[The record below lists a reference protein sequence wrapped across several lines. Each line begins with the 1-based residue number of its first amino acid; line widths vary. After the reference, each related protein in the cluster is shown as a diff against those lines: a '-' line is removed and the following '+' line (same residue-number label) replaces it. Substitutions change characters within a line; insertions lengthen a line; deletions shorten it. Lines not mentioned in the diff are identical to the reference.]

1 TLGPC
6 FVHGGSM
13 MSSGRQSASIQ
24 PRVLSIKGMH
34 CASCEERVRHSLQ
47 QWESVDYVEID
58 ANTGRAVVHFS
69 GGPVRVE
76 DLIAAVRQA
85 GYEATAVD
93 RVEEVHEFAVG
104 GMNCAAC
111 AANVQRAFE
120 QVDGVEWVEVDL
132 AAGRVRVHAGGGA
145 LVDSLLDAVRRA
157 GYDGALVGA
166 RGKPADAQPAAP
178 PSRDVRWRNLAIFG
192 AIFTVPLVMLHHL
205 GLSAWLG
212 HGAAMDW
219 LSLALATPVQ
229 AVLGWHFYRGAW
241 RGAKARRFDM
251 DALVSLGSTTAFV
264 YSVVGLWMGLA
275 PLYFEAAAEIL
286 TIIAIGHWLE
296 ARASRKAG
304 AAIEGLVQLA
314 PQTAAKLDAAGRETV
329 VSVASL
335 NVGDRVMVRPGGRI
349 PADGEVAA
357 GESAVDESLVTGESL
372 PVPKAIG
379 DQVIGGT
386 LNSSGRLEVQITHT
400 GHDTVLAQVIETVR
414 RAQSS
419 RANIQRIADKISNVF
434 VPVVMLI
441 ALATLLGWGLTTG
454 AWGIALINMAAVLI
468 IACPCALGLA
478 APTAMMVG
486 TGVGA
491 RHGILIRHA
500 AALEQSG
507 GITDVLL
514 DKTGTLTTGRLAV
527 TDIEATDRGDPS
539 DVLLLAAAV
548 EAGSEHPVGKAILAH
563 ARDRNIQVRPVETF
577 ESKSGRGVQGRVDGM
592 QVTIGTP
599 EFLAESGLDC
609 EAVGHWLRAWEEQGR
624 TAIVVAADG
633 ACRGAIALSDTVLPE
648 ARHAVAALQQ
658 QGLTVHMVTGDNE
671 RAARRVAGEV
681 GIREQDVHS
690 RVLPEEKSNLVIRLQ
705 GEGKT
710 VMMVGDGVNDAP
722 ALAQADL
729 GVAVR
734 GGTDIAAESAD
745 LVLMRAGVGALV
757 DAVDLSRATL
767 RTIKQN
773 FFFAFFYNVL
783 AIPMAA
789 AGLLQPWMAA
799 AAMGLSDICVIG
811 NALLLYRWRSRDEG

>member
-1 TLGPC
+1 
-6 FVHGGSM
+6 
-13 MSSGRQSASIQ
+13 MSSTKRSTNVP
-24 PRVLSIKGMH
+24 PRALSIEGMH
-34 CASCEERVRHSLQ
+34 CVSCQERVKRALQ
-47 QWESVDYVEID
+47 QVEGVEYVDID
-58 ANTGRAVVHFS
+58 LDVGRAVIHFDS
-69 GGPVRVE
+69 APARDADLVE
-76 DLIAAVRQA
+76 AVRQA
-85 GYEATAVD
+85 GYKAVPEKS
-93 RVEEVHEFAVG
+93 VEGVYEFAVA

-111 AANVQRAFE
+111 ATNVQRAF
-120 QVDGVEWVEVDL
+120 QKIGGVEWAEVDL
-132 AAGRVRVHAGGGA
+132 DAGRARVHVRGEVPAKSLIGAVDRDGYRVELIDAPEGGI
-145 LVDSLLDAVRRA
+145 VTS
-157 GYDGALVGA
+157 
-166 RGKPADAQPAAP
+166 PAKTL
-178 PSRDVRWRNLAIFG
+178 SRDVRWRNLAIVG
-192 AIFTVPLVMLHHL
+192 IVFTAPLVMLHHL
-205 GLSAWLG
+205 GLAEWLG
-212 HGAAMDW
+212 YGGAMNW

-241 RGAKARRFDM
+241 RGARARRFDM

-264 YSVVGLWMGLA
+264 YSVVGLAMGLT

-296 ARASRKAG
+296 ARATRKAG

-314 PQTAAKLDAAGRETV
+314 PQSAVKVDAAGEETV
-329 VSVASL
+329 IPVSSL
-335 NVGDRVMVRPGGRI
+335 YVGDRVLVRPGGRI
-349 PADGEVAA
+349 PTDGEVAA

-372 PVPKAIG
+372 PVPKTVG

-386 LNSSGRLEVQITHT
+386 LNTSGRLEVRITHT
-400 GHDTVLAQVIETVR
+400 GHDTVLAHVIETVR

-434 VPVVMLI
+434 VPVVVLI
-441 ALATLLGWGLTTG
+441 ALGTLLGWGLTTG
-454 AWGIALINMAAVLI
+454 AWGNALINMAAVLI

-514 DKTGTLTTGRLAV
+514 DKTGTLTAGRLAV
-527 TDIEATDRGDPS
+527 TGIEATGSGEPS
-539 DVLLLAAAV
+539 ETLRLAAAV
-548 EAGSEHPVGKAILAH
+548 EAGSEHPIGKAIWEH
-563 ARDRNIQVRPVETF
+563 ARDQNVRLQSVETF
-577 ESKSGRGVQGRVDGM
+577 EAKSGRGVQGRVDGVE
-592 QVTIGTP
+592 VTVGTP
-599 EFLAESGLDC
+599 DFLAEIGLDC
-609 EAVGHWLRAWEEQGR
+609 TAVGDWIRAREEQGQ
-624 TAIVVAADG
+624 TAVVVAAG
-633 ACRGAIALSDTVLPE
+633 GVCQGAIALSDTVLPE
-648 ARHAVAALQQ
+648 AREAVRALQRL
-658 QGLTVHMVTGDNE
+658 GLTVHMVTGDND
-671 RAARRVAGEV
+671 RTARSVAREV
-681 GIREQDVHS
+681 GIEEHDVHS
-690 RVLPEEKSNLVIRLQ
+690 RVLPEEKAAIVTRLQ
-705 GEGKT
+705 RAGKM

-734 GGTDIAAESAD
+734 GGVDIAADSAD
-745 LVLMRAGVGALV
+745 IVLMRTGVGSLV

-767 RTIKQN
+767 HKIKQN

-811 NALLLYRWRSRDEG
+811 NALLLYRWRSRG

>member
-1 TLGPC
+1 
-6 FVHGGSM
+6 
-13 MSSGRQSASIQ
+13 MSSGRQSANIPPQ
-24 PRVLSIKGMH
+24 VLSIGGMH

-47 QWESVDYVEID
+47 QWKSVDYVEID
-58 ANTGRAVVHFS
+58 ANTGRAVVHFADA
-69 GGPVRVE
+69 PVRAE
-76 DLIAAVRQA
+76 YLIAAVRQA
-85 GYEATAVD
+85 GYEATAVES
-93 RVEEVHEFAVG
+93 VEEVHEFAVG

-111 AANVQRAFE
+111 ATNVQRSFE
-120 QVDGVEWVEVDL
+120 QVDGVRWVEVDL
-132 AAGRVRVHAGGGA
+132 AAGRARVHASGGA
-145 LVDSLLDAVRRA
+145 SVESLLGAVRRA
-157 GYDGALVGA
+157 GYDGVLVGA
-166 RGKPADAQPAAP
+166 RGKPADAQPAPP
-178 PSRDVRWRNLAIFG
+178 PSRDVRWRNLALFG
-192 AIFTVPLVMLHHL
+192 IVFTAPLVMLHHL

-212 HGAAMDW
+212 HGAAMVW

-241 RGAKARRFDM
+241 RGARARRFDM

-264 YSVVGLWMGLA
+264 YSLVGLALGLT

-296 ARASRKAG
+296 ARATRKAG

-314 PQTAAKLDAAGRETV
+314 PQSAVKVDAAGEETV
-329 VSVASL
+329 IPVASL
-335 NVGDRVMVRPGGRI
+335 DVGDRVLVRPGGRI
-349 PADGEVAA
+349 PTDGEVAA

-372 PVPKAIG
+372 PVPKTVG

-386 LNSSGRLEVQITHT
+386 LNSSGRLEVRVTHT
-400 GHDTVLAQVIETVR
+400 GQDTVLAHVIETVR

-434 VPVVMLI
+434 VPVVVLI
-441 ALATLLGWGLTTG
+441 AMGTLLGWGLTTG
-454 AWGIALINMAAVLI
+454 AWGNALINMAAVLI

-507 GITDVLL
+507 RITDVLL
-514 DKTGTLTTGRLAV
+514 DKTGTLTAGRLAV
-527 TDIEATDRGDPS
+527 TDIEATDGGDPL

-548 EAGSEHPVGKAILAH
+548 EAGSEHPIGKAIWEH
-563 ARDRNIQVRPVETF
+563 ARGQNAEIPAVETF
-577 ESKSGRGVQGRVDGM
+577 EAKSGRGVQGRVGGVE
-592 QVTIGTP
+592 VTIGTP
-599 EFLAESGLDC
+599 EFVAAAGLDC
-609 EAVGHWLRAWEEQGR
+609 RAVRDWITAWEEQGR
-624 TAIVVAADG
+624 TAIVVAAEG
-633 ACRGAIALSDTVLPE
+633 VCRGAIALSDTVLPE

-671 RAARRVAGEV
+671 RSARRVAREV
-681 GIREQDVHS
+681 GIAEQEVHS
-690 RVLPEEKSNLVIRLQ
+690 RVLPEEKADLVIRLQ
-705 GEGKT
+705 GEGKA

-745 LVLMRAGVGALV
+745 LVLMRAGVSALV

-811 NALLLYRWRSRDEG
+811 NALLLYRWRSRDQG